1 MKKNKVSVIEG
12 LVAANMSQA
21 WSPNQPLTSDV
32 GSTPISGDNQQA
44 YA

>member
-12 LVAANMSQA
+12 LVAANMGQA
-21 WSPNQPLTSDV
+21 WIPNQPLTPDV
-32 GSTPISGDNQQA
+32 GSTPISGESQQT